1 MTNIFDRSDIRITNI
16 GVSLWEDAT
25 KEDVL
30 SSVAAVLDE
39 IVDGSLKVIELS
51 D

>member
-1 MTNIFDRSDIRITNI
+1 MTNVFDRSDISITNI
-16 GVSLWEDAT
+16 GVSLWEKT
-25 KEDVL
+25 TREDVL

-39 IVDGSLKVIELS
+39 IADGSLKVIELE